1 MKIIIS
7 NKHKVFVTASINQ
20 SDDWGGDEKKWTV
33 GILDYHNQKMDN
45 EEVRTILDGFL
56 RRETCDG
63 EVYLDIMDGS
73 LDLVEKFND
82 SNEEHNYGEEYR
94 HVRIFYPYGSGEWE
108 TELYCSTSNR
118 SCSYNGTGDPLPMSE
133 ETVNKVLNDTLA
145 IDGGYTIEVT
155 CEDTSRF
162 YPFLDYVEEF
172 GIMDD
177 RNRYSSNARD
187 WYDTFGSDYVEYCD
201 EKGYREQEFDDIETK
216 YS

>member
-1 MKIIIS
+1 
-7 NKHKVFVTASINQ
+7 
-20 SDDWGGDEKKWTV
+20 
-33 GILDYHNQKMDN
+33 
-45 EEVRTILDGFL
+45 
-56 RRETCDG
+56 
-63 EVYLDIMDGS
+63 
-73 LDLVEKFND
+73 
-82 SNEEHNYGEEYR
+82 
-94 HVRIFYPYGSGEWE
+94 
-108 TELYCSTSNR
+108 
-118 SCSYNGTGDPLPMSE
+118 MSE